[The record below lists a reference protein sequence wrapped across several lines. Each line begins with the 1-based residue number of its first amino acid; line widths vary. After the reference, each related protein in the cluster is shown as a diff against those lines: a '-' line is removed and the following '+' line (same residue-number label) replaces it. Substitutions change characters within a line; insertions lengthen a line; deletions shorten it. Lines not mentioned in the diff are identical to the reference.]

1 MANNIKGLT
10 VEIGGNA
17 TKLIDALNDVNKKSR
32 SLSSELGE
40 VNRLLKLDPGNTDL
54 LVQKQKI
61 LAEAV
66 QTTKEKLDKLKEAE
80 KQVQKQFERGEVSEE
95 QVRALQREIIAT
107 EKKME
112 QYERAIEET
121 NDALKGMD
129 DSTEEVEE
137 SSGKLGETL
146 ANVAK
151 TGFTAVATAAAALVT
166 GLVAAAESTRDY
178 RTEMGKL
185 DVAFTTNGHTSE
197 AALGAYKELQ
207 GILGETD
214 QAVEAANHLAVL
226 TKNEQ
231 DLAVWTGDILPGIF
245 ATFGASLPLEG
256 LTEAANETA
265 KVGQVTGG
273 LADALNWASEQ
284 GMDFGIGLKENI
296 DFTKKSAKELKNM
309 SAAQREEYE
318 ARKAQYEEINKYN
331 KSVEEAASV
340 EDRFNIALAN
350 CTTEQERQALIM
362 DTLQQIYGEASEVY
376 KETNAEVIRANEA
389 NEAWME
395 SMAGVGGAIEPI
407 VTDIKLMGASLLSE
421 AVPGVEALAGAF
433 RGLLN
438 GEDGAAAD
446 FGAAV
451 SDLVSGLISKITEAL
466 PTIAQTG
473 MSIISAIVTAIGQ
486 QLPTVLSTGG
496 QILYQLLSGIVS
508 NLPSIAQGA
517 MDAIGGFVQGL
528 QTNLPLVLEK
538 GRELLLNLANGI
550 RENLPSLVS
559 QALDILTNFAQTI
572 YDNAPTLVQT
582 GFEVL
587 SNIIAGIL
595 SALPELIARVPEI
608 ISTFANT
615 INDNFPTILLKG
627 AQLIWQI
634 IQGIISAI
642 PTLIANVPKIITAIV
657 DVWEAFNWL
666 NLGKKAITLLKD
678 GVLKMVSSVKSAGK
692 TIATTVTD
700 TLKDLPS
707 KLLNLGK
714 SAISDLGGSIK
725 NGVGSITSAAKSI
738 FTAIVNAVKSLP
750 GEMLSIGKN
759 LVQGIWNG
767 ISGMSGWLSS
777 QVWSFCS
784 SVLSSIKSFFKIKSP
799 SQVLRDDVGAMLAEG
814 MAVGIEENADAPID
828 AMTDLSNGLLDEA
841 EGLDGLT
848 LERKLN
854 NTFTAPAAAAAS
866 SAGMLDKLDRILAAL
881 ERGQVLTIDGKA
893 LIGATAD
900 GYDAE
905 MGRRR
910 ALVARGV
917 M

>member
-107 EKKME
+107 EKKMG
-112 QYERAIEET
+112 QYEDAIEDT
-121 NDALKGMD
+121 NRALKGMED
-129 DSTEEVEE
+129 ATEEVEE

-146 ANVAK
+146 SAVAK
-151 TGFTAVATAAAALVT
+151 TGLAAVATAAAALVT
-166 GLVAAAESTRDY
+166 GLVAAAESTREY

-185 DVAFTTNGHTSE
+185 DAAFSTAGHNAESATE
-197 AALGAYKELQ
+197 AYKTLY
-207 GILGETD
+207 GVIGETD
-214 QAVEAANHLAVL
+214 QSVEAAQQIALLAESEKDVA
-226 TKNEQ
+226 EWA
-231 DLAVWTGDILPGIF
+231 DLAAGVVGRFGDALQPE
-245 ATFGASLPLEG
+245 TFF
-256 LTEAANETA
+256 EAANETLKLNEA
-265 KVGQVTGG
+265 TGAYVQLLEGVGMDVEAFNEG
-273 LADALNWASEQ
+273 LAA
-284 GMDFGIGLKENI
+284 
-296 DFTKKSAKELKNM
+296 
-309 SAAQREEYE
+309 
-318 ARKAQYEEINKYN
+318 
-331 KSVEEAASV
+331 
-340 EDRFNIALAN
+340 
-350 CTTEQERQALIM
+350 CTTEQERQAFMLA
-362 DTLQQIYGEASEVY
+362 TTQQALGGAGDAYREA
-376 KETNAEVIRANEA
+376 NAEVIRANEA
-389 NEAWME
+389 NEEWMS
-395 SMAGVGGAIEPI
+395 SMADVGGAIEPI
-407 VTDIKLMGASLLSE
+407 ITDIKLMGASLLSD
-421 AVPGVEALAGAF
+421 AVPGVKSLADAF

-587 SNIIAGIL
+587 SNVIAGIV

-657 DVWEAFNWL
+657 DVWEAFNWV

-678 GVLKMVSSVKSAGK
+678 GVLKMVSAVKSAGK
-692 TIATTVTD
+692 TIADTVTNA
-700 TLKDLPS
+700 LKNLPS
-707 KLLNLGK
+707 NLMNLGK
-714 SAISDLGGSIK
+714 SAISDLGGAIRNGLSTVKSAASSIF
-725 NGVGSITSAAKSI
+725 NGVIDT
-738 FTAIVNAVKSLP
+738 FKSLP
-750 GEMLSIGKN
+750 SK
-759 LVQGIWNG
+759 LVSVGSDLIKGLWNG
-767 ISGMSGWLSS
+767 ISNMSGWVIGKI
-777 QVWSFCS
+777 QGFCS
-784 SVLSSIKSFFKIKSP
+784 NALSSIKSFFGIKSP
-799 SQVLRDDVGAMLAEG
+799 SRVLRDEVGAMLAEG
-814 MAVGIEENADAPID
+814 MAIGIEENADAPLD
-828 AMTDLSNGLLDEA
+828 AMADLSNGLLDEA
-841 EGLDGLT
+841 EDLNGLT
-848 LERKLN
+848 LERKLH
-854 NTFTAPAAAAAS
+854 NTFTAPTAAAAS
-866 SAGMLDKLDRILAAL
+866 NLGLTDKLDRILAAL

>member
-1 MANNIKGLT
+1 MANKIKGLT
-10 VEIGGNA
+10 VEIGGDT
-17 TKLIDALNDVNKKSR
+17 TKLGKALEDVNKKSR
-32 SLSSELGE
+32 DLSSELGE

-54 LVQKQKI
+54 LAQKQKI

-66 QTTKEKLDKLKEAE
+66 ETTAEKLKKLKEAE
-80 KQVQKQFERGEVSEE
+80 KQVQQQFERGEVSEE
-95 QVRALQREIIAT
+95 QVRALQREIIST

-112 QYERAIEET
+112 QYESAIEDT
-121 NDALKGMD
+121 NRALKGMD
-129 DSTEEVEE
+129 DSTEEVEA
-137 SSGKLGETL
+137 SSGQLGETL

-151 TGFTAVATAAAALVT
+151 TGMAAVATAAAALVT
-166 GLVAAAESTRDY
+166 GLVAAAESSRDY

-207 GILGETD
+207 GVLGETD
-214 QAVEAANHLAVL
+214 QAVEAANHLAKL
-226 TKNEQ
+226 TENEQ
-231 DLAVWTGDILPGIF
+231 ELARWTGDILPGIF

-265 KVGQVTGG
+265 KVGQVTGP
-273 LADALNWASEQ
+273 LADALNWAGVSE
-284 GMDFGIGLKENI
+284 DAFNESLK
-296 DFTKKSAKELKNM
+296 K
-309 SAAQREEYE
+309 
-318 ARKAQYEEINKYN
+318 
-331 KSVEEAASV
+331 
-340 EDRFNIALAN
+340 
-350 CTTEQERQALIM
+350 CTTEQERQTLIM
-362 DTLQQIYGEASEVY
+362 ETLTGLYSEASEKY
-376 KETNAEVIRANEA
+376 KETNAEVIRANQA
-389 NEAWME
+389 NEEWMS

-407 VTDIKLMGASLLSE
+407 ITDIKLMGASLLSE
-421 AVPGVEALAGAF
+421 AVPGVQSLADAF
-433 RGLLN
+433 RGLMN

-473 MSIISAIVTAIGQ
+473 MSVISAIVTAIGQ
-486 QLPTVLSTGG
+486 QLPTVLQTGG
-496 QILYQLLSGIVS
+496 EILFQLLSGIVS

-517 MDAIGGFVQGL
+517 LDAIGGFVQGL

-587 SNIIAGIL
+587 SNVVAGII
-595 SALPELIARVPEI
+595 SAIPELIARVPEI

-615 INDNFPTILLKG
+615 INDNFPTILAKG
-627 AQLIWQI
+627 AELLWQI
-634 IQGIISAI
+634 ITGILSVI
-642 PTLIANVPKIITAIV
+642 PDLIANIPKIITAIV

-692 TIATTVTD
+692 SIATTVTD

-725 NGVGSITSAAKSI
+725 NGASSIKTAAKTIFDGVVNTFKDLPSKLVSVGSDLIKG
-738 FTAIVNAVKSLP
+738 L
-750 GEMLSIGKN
+750 
-759 LVQGIWNG
+759 WNG
-767 ISGMSGWLSS
+767 ISDMSGWVIGKI
-777 QVWSFCS
+777 QSFCS
-784 SVLSSIKSFFKIKSP
+784 NALSSIKSFFGIKSP
-799 SQVLRDDVGAMLAEG
+799 SRVLRDEVGAMLAEG
-814 MAVGIEENADAPID
+814 MAIGIEENADAPLD
-828 AMTDLSNGLLDEA
+828 AMADLSDGLLDEA
-841 EGLDGLT
+841 EGLNGMT

-866 SAGMLDKLDRILAAL
+866 GTNLLDKLDRILAAI

-910 ALVARGV
+910 ALTARGV